1 MIPPPITPGGKK
13 IEGYQCEKTWYI
25 YRKKKKRKRKK
36 KTLNETITQRSLN
49 LFPKEINKGS

>member
-25 YRKKKKRKRKK
+25 YRKKKKRK
-36 KTLNETITQRSLN
+36 KTLNETITQRIFN
-49 LFPKEINKGS
+49 LFTKEINKGS

>member
-25 YRKKKKRKRKK
+25 YRKKKKRK
-36 KTLNETITQRSLN
+36 KTLNENNNSEKLELISRR
-49 LFPKEINKGS
+49 NK

>member
-25 YRKKKKRKRKK
+25 YRKKKK
-36 KTLNETITQRSLN
+36 TLNENNNTEKLELISRR
-49 LFPKEINKGS
+49 NK

>member
-25 YRKKKKRKRKK
+25 YRKKKKKKKK
-36 KTLNETITQRSLN
+36 KTLNENNNSEKLELISQR
-49 LFPKEINKGS
+49 NK